1 MFMKGVLDV
10 PTNMI
15 VIIPKGDYGL
25 VYIKYAQE
33 HGIFYMAYA
42 CIVRTHKLKDVMFGM
57 CILVTINASY

>member
-25 VYIKYAQE
+25 VHIKYAQE
-33 HGIFYMAYA
+33 LGIFYMVYA
-42 CIVRTHKLKDVMFGM
+42 CIARSHKLKDVMFAL
-57 CILVTINASY
+57 CFLVTINASY